1 MCVPAWGSAKLNL
14 GAYLNR
20 TGYRG
25 PLEPT
30 AATLRDLHR
39 CHVQAIPFENLE
51 IMLGRPVHLDLSS
64 VPAKL
69 VMQRIRT

>member
-1 MCVPAWGSAKLNL
+1 MCVPAWGSAELNL

-39 CHVQAIPFENLE
+39 CHDRRGSGYRGCP
-51 IMLGRPVHLDLSS
+51 
-64 VPAKL
+64 
-69 VMQRIRT
+69 